1 VNLLNALKEK
11 YPDIEVDSKE
21 YRAFMIT
28 ASKNYLAYPATP
40 TKSNPD
46 MKPVVKGVKGAKSN
60 ESKWINNIQKFIVAH
75 AVDGREKIV
84 EYLKDEYEKFIS
96 GNLDKTLLKR
106 KIQIHKEPST
116 YPNICVEKIIGS
128 AQGKHAEDIIWYF
141 DIDRG
146 KNKAKKQG
154 WDKLSFE
161 ERARRYQNPDLI
173 SKDLYVQDLKT
184 TFEKQF
190 QYIGID
196 FDKDII
202 NVGQ

>member
-1 VNLLNALKEK
+1 
-11 YPDIEVDSKE
+11 
-21 YRAFMIT
+21 MIT

-60 ESKWINNIQKFIVAH
+60 ESKWINEIQKFIVTH

-84 EYLKDEYEKFIS
+84 EYLKDEYEKFVS
-96 GNLDKTLLKR
+96 GNLDKMLLRR
-106 KIQIHKEPST
+106 KIQIHKEPSS
-116 YPNICVEKIIGS
+116 YPTICVEKIIGS
-128 AQGKHAEDIIWYF
+128 AQGKHAEDVIWYF

-146 KNKAKKQG
+146 KGKAKKEG
-154 WDKLSFE
+154 WDKLSYE
-161 ERARRYQNPDLI
+161 ERARRYQNSDLI
-173 SKDLYVQDLKT
+173 SKDLYIQDLKT